1 LAALGGVVIA
11 ARLSNGSP
19 NAGVSL
25 ELDAI
30 SAVVLGGT
38 SLFGGSATVIGTVIG
53 ALFINFI
60 RNGLNLLDVDPYW
73 VQVVTGIVLISA
85 VLLNTI
91 VNQRVEQWARHD
103 VANE

>member
-1 LAALGGVVIA
+1 
-11 ARLSNGSP
+11 
-19 NAGVSL
+19 VSL

-91 VNQRVEQWARHD
+91 VNRRVEQWARHD